1 VRHFGVASGA
11 GSWPGPFES
20 LVEMRF
26 KRKRARS
33 QRIPAV
39 NRTVVTRCVISIL
52 CIAGLVGLA
61 YLVGHKPRSSKGL
74 AAALHM
80 TIARAPVALVVGFL
94 LVLVFAWCVQRLLLE
109 WLVWSPGPILVRE
122 ISASP
127 DADVDLSQLTGLFR
141 ERLMTARLQ
150 SPTTVPGAAP
160 AQDFLE
166 MLGAQHVDSKNVFA
180 SLVGILRVALPTHA
194 YEVSAHLIRRADPAH
209 GLTPSGY
216 GVSVQVTRLPR
227 EAIPAQTCW
236 SPSWDD
242 AICQAADAVTAVVL
256 PRTRQSRSGPWSG
269 WRRYTMPTHLVHFY
283 ERGQE
288 RTTQLRYDEAL
299 DSYYS
304 ALDLDTKNVIIRL
317 NIGFVQEK
325 LGLFMDAVATY
336 AGVRRIASLTDGRSQ
351 YARRARRERR
361 AARLIADYRLA
372 ILLAGPQVAHQWRN
386 EPSRD
391 AATDRDTQRALLRER
406 LEPELLTLMRECDLI
421 DGKRAAADIEKG
433 PRWTAAAITAVLG
446 RRAQT
451 DKPDKEREYFHLR
464 RVLAHLALKQ
474 LATVRSDLGV
484 RRIANA
490 IPTSPS
496 LLTVRLTREWVDMRR
511 RWIEDRLRSGETGEW
526 TGKPPKELVNRTRL
540 RALSKDEYKYGTWND
555 HYTAACVYA
564 SELLVDDDSVKAT
577 ENAEDAI
584 EHLRLA
590 VSCTSSGY
598 VAERRPWLVSEDPD
612 LDGLRR
618 CPEFRQ
624 FEALYF
630 PSATRIPHRPR
641 KVHAWEMS
649 CYVHLLLTET
659 ARGWHHLW
667 HRRRDA
673 LCRRTDDDAI
683 PGWFADEVK
692 AWELVHRLAKH
703 HRHWRV
709 RYELIEEVRR
719 WQLRY
724 EFPPIEVGV
733 VPFVAYVRTHDSE
746 QLGDAKQ
753 GDPKQGE
760 QTMQNEVRRN
770 CNRLDRLHTCLG
782 VSSGSGSAR
791 QPQHTFLAYARQ
803 WQSNLR
809 DREALHRPLHDSRLA
824 TLCDMH
830 AALWQR
836 LYEWLEEDTTADGT
850 GVLKFERAVGRTA
863 RTWSLANSRWI
874 PATLAQHLAQ
884 R

>member
-1 VRHFGVASGA
+1 
-11 GSWPGPFES
+11 
-20 LVEMRF
+20 
-26 KRKRARS
+26 
-33 QRIPAV
+33 
-39 NRTVVTRCVISIL
+39 
-52 CIAGLVGLA
+52 
-61 YLVGHKPRSSKGL
+61 
-74 AAALHM
+74 M
-80 TIARAPVALVVGFL
+80 TIARASVALVVGFL
-94 LVLVFAWCVQRLLLE
+94 LVLVLAWCVQRLVLE

-127 DADVDLSQLTGLFR
+127 DADVDLSQLTVLFR
-141 ERLMTARLQ
+141 ERLMTAHLQ

-180 SLVGILRVALPTHA
+180 SLVGILRAALPTHA
-194 YEVSAHLIRRADPAH
+194 YEVSANLIRRADPAH
-209 GLTPSGY
+209 GLTSSGY

-227 EAIPAQTCW
+227 EAIPVQTCW

-283 ERGQE
+283 ERGQA

-299 DSYYS
+299 DSYYC

-325 LGLFMDAVATY
+325 LGLFIDAVATY
-336 AGVRRIASLTDGRSQ
+336 AGVRRIASLTDDRSQ

-361 AARLIADYRLA
+361 AIGLIADYRLA
-372 ILLAGPQVAHQWRN
+372 ILLAGPKVTHQWRN
-386 EPSRD
+386 EPPLG

-406 LEPELLTLMRECDLI
+406 LGPELVTLLRERGLI
-421 DGKRAAADIEKG
+421 DGKRAAADIEEG
-433 PRWTAAAITAVLG
+433 PPWTETAIAAVLKE
-446 RRAQT
+446 RART
-451 DKPDKEREYFHLR
+451 DKPDEESEYFRLR
-464 RVLAHLALKQ
+464 KVLAHLATKQ
-474 LATVRSDLGV
+474 LAAV
-484 RRIANA
+484 RRGLIRPVANS

-496 LLTVRLTREWVDMRR
+496 RLTVRLTREWVKMRR
-511 RWIEDRLRSGETGEW
+511 LWIEGQMSREAA
-526 TGKPPKELVNRTRL
+526 GKPPKKLVNRA
-540 RALSKDEYKYGTWND
+540 ALSALFKSEHTFGTWTD

-564 SELLVDDDSVKAT
+564 SQLLLDNDSVDAK
-577 ENAEDAI
+577 ENADDAI
-584 EHLRLA
+584 KHLRLA

-618 CPEFRQ
+618 RPEFRQ

-630 PSATRIPHRPR
+630 PSATPIPHRPK

-659 ARGWHHLW
+659 ARGWRHLW
-667 HRRRDA
+667 HARRDA
-673 LCRRTDDDAI
+673 HCRPTDDHAI
-683 PGWFADEVK
+683 PGWFADEVN
-692 AWELVHRLAKH
+692 AWELVHKLAKH

-709 RYELIEEVRR
+709 RYELIEEMRR

-724 EFPPIEVGV
+724 EFPPIDVGV
-733 VPFVAYVRTHDSE
+733 VPFVAYMRTHDSE
-746 QLGDAKQ
+746 QLGDAQQ
-753 GDPKQGE
+753 GNPKQAE
-760 QTMQNEVRRN
+760 QTMRNEVTRN
-770 CNRLDRLHTCLG
+770 HDRLDCLHDCLD
-782 VSSGSGSAR
+782 VSSGSGPAR
-791 QPQHTFLAYARQ
+791 QPQQTFLAHARQ

-809 DREALHRPLHDSRLA
+809 DREALHRPLHDSHLA
-824 TLCDMH
+824 TLCDVH

-836 LYEWLEEDTTADGT
+836 LYEWLEEDPTADGA
-850 GVLKFERAVGRTA
+850 GLLQFERAMARTA